1 MTVNLPALDG
11 RHILVIEDEH
21 IVAEALSRCLRT
33 CGAEIVGPAATVE
46 QALKLLETTD
56 QIDGALL
63 DIDLRGIRAY
73 AVADRLIARGVPF
86 VFATGYETTIPE
98 RYRHVTVIQKPFDVA
113 ETAAVLFPVVTG

>member
-1 MTVNLPALDG
+1 MNVHLPALEG

-33 CGAEIVGPAATVE
+33 CGAEIIGPAATVE
-46 QALKLLETTD
+46 QALKLIESNA

-63 DIDLRGIRAY
+63 DIDLRGVRAY
-73 AVADRLIARGVPF
+73 AVADDLIARGVPF
-86 VFATGYETTIPE
+86 VFATGYETTIPD

-113 ETAAVLFPVVTG
+113 ETAAALFPML

>member
-1 MTVNLPALDG
+1 VSLPEFDG

-33 CGAEIVGPAATVE
+33 CGAVIVGPAATVE
-46 QALKLLETTD
+46 QALNLLETAG

-73 AVADRLIARGVPF
+73 AVADHLIARGVPF
-86 VFATGYETTIPE
+86 VFATGFETNIPD
-98 RYRHVTVIQKPFDVA
+98 RYRHVAVIQKPFDVA
-113 ETAAVLFPVVTG
+113 ETAAALFPIV

>member
-1 MTVNLPALDG
+1 MNVNLPSLDG

-33 CGAEIVGPAATVE
+33 CGAEIIGPAATVE
-46 QALKLLETTD
+46 QALKLIEMNE

-73 AVADRLIARGVPF
+73 AVADDLIARGVPF
-86 VFATGYETTIPE
+86 VFATGYETTIPD

-113 ETAAVLFPVVTG
+113 ETAAALFPMA